1 MTFLFQKSPGREES
15 KSSQLDFEEF
25 VHYLQ
30 DYEKD
35 LKLVVKSLD
44 KKHSGVK
51 SLPPHYLFILSSF
64 PPSFPHS
71 PHTATLVPFKGC
83 FNGHLVRFEGGIDA
97 SMLKQSLQD
106 LGVHISQQHAQ
117 SVLHR

>member
-15 KSSQLDFEEF
+15 KSRQLDFEEF

-51 SLPPHYLFILSSF
+51 SLPPHYLFILFFSTFFSSLTT
-64 PPSFPHS
+64 
-71 PHTATLVPFKGC
+71 HTYIGS
-83 FNGHLVRFEGGIDA
+83 I
-97 SMLKQSLQD
+97 
-106 LGVHISQQHAQ
+106 
-117 SVLHR
+117 